1 MEKVK
6 ISKSY
11 NLENESFII
20 NYEGITEINNNDLI
34 LIESHSYY
42 LTNMAVSGNIK
53 YVDFTF
59 SNKSINNL
67 KGWTIHV
74 SSVTPTSANGHITPW
89 AENVTAS
96 GCKLCCTS
104 SNISQAIITIVY
116 IGTK

>member
-1 MEKVK
+1 
-6 ISKSY
+6 
-11 NLENESFII
+11 
-20 NYEGITEINNNDLI
+20 
-34 LIESHSYY
+34 
-42 LTNMAVSGNIK
+42 MAVSGNIK